1 MTINTADETVHA
13 GTRKE
18 DQVTDAD
25 RRRAL
30 MGSAVGSTIEWYD
43 YFLYGTMSA
52 FVFGKL
58 FFPSADPVVSQL
70 LALTTFALAFLVRPL
85 GGIVFS
91 HIGDRI
97 GRKKLLLSR

>member
-1 MTINTADETVHA
+1 MTITTAGDTVHTS
-13 GTRKE
+13 TRKE
-18 DQVTDAD
+18 DQVTDTD

-58 FFPSADPVVSQL
+58 FFPSTDPVVSQL
-70 LALTTFALAFLVRPL
+70 LALTTLHSPFLSERSAASSFRISATGSGARKPL
-85 GGIVFS
+85 P
-91 HIGDRI
+91 
-97 GRKKLLLSR
+97 SR